1 MMIFACKTILFWYVL
16 FVLSRFIAERLV
28 DLSAVPLISSFC
40 FSCHQL
46 RSAFAD
52 LSTRSHSAYF
62 FVLFF
67 LGYQLRSYG
76 LATAD
81 RKPTLAHLFEGDLL
95 KSNKSSSVC
104 FISLHR
110 RKTCRPFG
118 SSAKLSLPT
127 KCWTTVR
134 SGNCWLMLYLRS
146 RARCSTTIRSSEF

>member
-1 MMIFACKTILFWYVL
+1 MSYCDFRIYFFILVCFLRFIFAPPPKD
-16 FVLSRFIAERLV
+16 LV

-134 SGNCWLMLYLRS
+134 SGELQ
-146 RARCSTTIRSSEF
+146 A